1 MNEHHVAG
9 AFHTANLI
17 IRHLKGELSEHEL
30 TELHRWINSGEANYD
45 LFEALK
51 DADATHVSLQ
61 ALRSYSA
68 GEALVRFLRKTNA
81 G

>member
-1 MNEHHVAG
+1 MNEHQVAG

-17 IRHLKGELSEHEL
+17 IRHLKGELSEQEL
-30 TELHRWINSGEANYD
+30 TQLHHWINSSDNNYD

-68 GEALVRFLRKTNA
+68 GEAMLRFLRKTNA